1 MDPTRTDSDDNLSS
15 VIEDKRLRRI
25 DVPLRVKEDI
35 AETLDTRIQTD
46 PCRSSKKKRRG
57 LSVDDSVLRLLK
69 QKRLDRF
76 RDAAAQNGKQK

>member
-1 MDPTRTDSDDNLSS
+1 MDSTRTDSDDDFSS
-15 VIEDKRLRRI
+15 VLENQRLRRI
-25 DVPLRVKEDI
+25 DIPLRIEEDI
-35 AETLDTRIQTD
+35 AETVDTRIQAD